1 MLDAFGQ
8 APNSKTLN
16 KGERVLKIGATSS
29 GRKKTHLRNLK
40 TENKIGRKW
49 LGEIY
54 VQNEQIKALLYN
66 AVDPVLHNLCC
77 VPFLINRV

>member
-16 KGERVLKIGATSS
+16 KGEHVLKIGATSS

-40 TENKIGRKW
+40 TE
-49 LGEIY
+49 
-54 VQNEQIKALLYN
+54 QNWKKMARG
-66 AVDPVLHNLCC
+66 NL
-77 VPFLINRV
+77 FTE

>member
-29 GRKKTHLRNLK
+29 GKKNTPSQKSKDRTKLE
-40 TENKIGRKW
+40 ENG
-49 LGEIY
+49 
-54 VQNEQIKALLYN
+54 
-66 AVDPVLHNLCC
+66 
-77 VPFLINRV
+77 